1 MKDKQIKQTS
11 LDVMQW
17 KKKVENR
24 KRNNMRKIVTQSYT
38 ADAEGPGRRSS
49 LNPPPDKMA

>member
-1 MKDKQIKQTS
+1 MKEKQIKQTS

-24 KRNNMRKIVTQSYT
+24 KRNNMKKIVTQSYT
-38 ADAEGPGRRSS
+38 ADDEGPGLKLS
-49 LNPPPDKMA
+49 LRPPPDKMA